1 MTPGSSVRAK
11 NQVLAA
17 LLVAYTNPMAGLTS
31 SHARACSN
39 RARRLGSYSPTQEI
53 GAMTSNASAI
63 ESPAC
68 VMLSAR
74 TSTAEATT
82 PVSMK
87 ARYTAG
93 ALQVREKT
101 WCPVGIGIP
110 ADAAVAAV
118 MATWRHR

>member
-1 MTPGSSVRAK
+1 
-11 NQVLAA
+11 
-17 LLVAYTNPMAGLTS
+17 
-31 SHARACSN
+31 
-39 RARRLGSYSPTQEI
+39 
-53 GAMTSNASAI
+53 MTSNASAI

-74 TSTAEATT
+74 TSTAEATA